1 MTDLLHSK
9 TWCLHD
15 CHPSAEE
22 VDVVCTSF
30 QPFHRDRF
38 DSEVKQFTLHVK
50 RYSFLM
56 EKDTFAKGLVQL
68 GPLCFIILNSFVC
81 ALAGA

>member
-1 MTDLLHSK
+1 
-9 TWCLHD
+9 
-15 CHPSAEE
+15 
-22 VDVVCTSF
+22 
-30 QPFHRDRF
+30 
-38 DSEVKQFTLHVK
+38 
-50 RYSFLM
+50 M